1 MGGAVSWLWTV
12 AVALLLLAGLP
23 RLVWGSPSQRALATG
38 LCSAAIGLT
47 LELDGVEALL
57 AGAGWGQLG
66 TLLQCLAV
74 TLGAAAA
81 LGMARQ
87 VSPTP
92 LRPQLSP
99 AVAGLPVAALQCALF
114 ALADVPAEPVTGR
127 FFVDHADR
135 PAVLALWLV
144 TAAAAVA
151 AGVVLLPVLGRYAP
165 GLELHRARF
174 AVECTVAG
182 LAVAGIGGLATA
194 VELAARLLGRPD
206 VMALAMTGTPLIP
219 IGLAVVAVGVLTGR
233 VLTAVFPLVR
243 WVSAH
248 LALRRLDR
256 LAEELVAAAP
266 EWGISTVEDR
276 WALRNPAGQLY
287 RRVIAIRDVSW
298 TLLGQVDN
306 AVVGRAM
313 EFARA
318 RAGFAGEDA
327 VAALAEACWLR
338 YAVKVRHSGAR
349 PPHAG
354 PAHFPERIPEPAGS
368 LHEEAAF
375 LVAVA
380 RMWRHPLVEE
390 FLRGCSREDDCPHL
404 RSA

>member
-1 MGGAVSWLWTV
+1 VSWLWV
-12 AVALLLLAGLP
+12 AAVALLLLAGLP
-23 RLVWGSPSQRALATG
+23 RLAWGSPSQRALATG
-38 LCSAAIGLT
+38 LCSAAVGLT

-57 AGAGWGQLG
+57 AGAGWGRLG
-66 TLLQCLAV
+66 TLLQCLSV

-92 LRPQLSP
+92 LRPQISP
-99 AVAGLPVAALQCALF
+99 AVAGLPVAALQCGLF
-114 ALADVPAEPVTGR
+114 WLADVPDGPATGR
-127 FFVDHADR
+127 FFADHGQQ

-144 TAAAAVA
+144 TVAAAVA
-151 AGVVLLPVLGRYAP
+151 AGAVLLPVLSRYAP
-165 GLELHRARF
+165 GLELRRARF

-182 LAVAGIGGLATA
+182 LAVVGIGGLAMG
-194 VELAARLLGRPD
+194 VELGARLLGRPEVSAVA
-206 VMALAMTGTPLIP
+206 VMGNALTP
-219 IGLAVVAVGVLTGR
+219 IGLAVVALGVLIGR
-233 VLTAVFPLVR
+233 LLTAVFPLVR
-243 WVSAH
+243 WLSAH
-248 LALRRLDR
+248 LALRRLNR
-256 LAEELVAAAP
+256 LAGELVAAAP
-266 EWGISTVEDR
+266 EWGVSTVEDH
-276 WALRNPAGQLY
+276 WAVRNPAGQLY
-287 RRVIAIRDVSW
+287 RRVIAIRDAGW
-298 TLLGQVDN
+298 TLLGLVDN
-306 AVVGRAM
+306 AVISRAN

-338 YAVKVRHSGAR
+338 YAVRARQGGAT
-349 PPHAG
+349 PPHAD

-390 FLRGCSREDDCPHL
+390 FLRGCSHEDDCAQL